1 MATTASVESYI
12 RHPATLQ
19 IVSRYV
25 PNITSSAALYAWKP
39 GDTIVVVT
47 LRSPVRGAEVTELK
61 EEDLDIRL
69 VEVLS

>member
-1 MATTASVESYI
+1 MATTASAESYI
-12 RHPATLQ
+12 RHPATVEL
-19 IVSRYV
+19 ISRYV
-25 PNITSSAALYAWKP
+25 PISNPNSGLYAWKP

-61 EEDLDIRL
+61 EEDLDLRI